1 MEDVLDL
8 YEESYDPAYP
18 TVCLD
23 EKPVVLHAQT
33 RPVQA
38 VAPDRPE
45 RRDYEYV
52 RQGTA
57 NLFVL
62 VEPLAGW
69 RHVAVTARRTKA
81 DYAEQLRYLADVV
94 YPHADYIRLVQ
105 DNLNTHALAALY
117 EVFAPAEARRLAR
130 RIEVH
135 YTPKHAS
142 WLNMA
147 EIEISVFQRGCLA
160 RPVGDV
166 ATLQRRVSAL
176 ETERNAARCTIRWQF
191 TSQQARNKLAHL
203 YPISQP
209 SAATRAEPLHNDVT

>member
-8 YEESYDPAYP
+8 YEEEYDPRYP

-23 EKPVVLHAQT
+23 EKPVVLHAAT
-33 RPVQA
+33 RPVLP
-38 VAPDRPE
+38 VAPGRVE
-45 RRDYEYV
+45 RQDYEYV

-69 RHVAVTARRTKA
+69 RHVAVTERRTKA
-81 DYAEQLRYLADVV
+81 DYAQQLRYLADAI
-94 YPHADYIRLVQ
+94 YPQAEYIRLVQ

-117 EVFAPAEARRLAR
+117 EVFPPAEARRIASR
-130 RIEVH
+130 FEVH
-135 YTPKHAS
+135 YTPKHGS

-160 RPVGDV
+160 RPVADMG
-166 ATLQRRVSAL
+166 TLRQRVDAL
-176 ETERNAARCTIRWQF
+176 EKKRNAAHASIHWQF
-191 TSQQARNKLAHL
+191 TSQQARTTLADL
-203 YPISQP
+203 YPVK
-209 SAATRAEPLHNDVT
+209 HNALD